1 MALRLVRVGADKVGA
16 LRAERQSTVGTSFE
30 PGFYLRLVKDAQPFV
45 VLGEDEDGLGHVLL
59 VEHSHGGHSHRTVVE
74 LYLKPGLARWYE
86 DLLDLLRDKLS
97 PTAYLTVTDDCSLNV
112 ALLARGLQVE
122 PVALVM
128 TPEEGAEP
136 GDQRVAGLPAGL
148 ELTTFLVAHLAQANE
163 LVHQVRDRETAAISP
178 APKSGR
184 AAEEVFSQ
192 LKELAESGRSWLLV
206 KHGKPVA
213 VLARSD
219 TPDDGRTLLDYA
231 VGTAAEAELAAA
243 LREVTVHL
251 QSEGRHPL
259 AVIDASEP
267 GRRRIFRGAGYHT
280 TSAYVVYYDPG
291 AGRPSVGVIG
301 LAELQA
307 MTGRGEQFRLVDV
320 LGEEHWKQGH
330 LPGAEWIDFRAL
342 AREARKRFQPEETIV
357 VYCNGFRCEA
367 GGIAADKL
375 RQLGFSKVLDF
386 AGGLEEWVAAGL
398 PLEKG

>member
-1 MALRLVRVGADKVGA
+1 MGLRLVRAGTDEIET
-16 LRAERQSTVGTSFE
+16 LRAGRKRAAGKGFE
-30 PGFYLRLVKDAQPFV
+30 PGFYQRLVKEAQPFL
-45 VLGEDEDGLGHVLL
+45 VLSGGGSGLGHVLL
-59 VEHSHGGHSHRTVVE
+59 VEHSHGRHSHRTVVE
-74 LYLKPGLARWYE
+74 LYLQPGLAQRYE
-86 DLLDLLRDKLS
+86 DLLDLVRNELA
-97 PTAYLTVTDDCSLNV
+97 PTAYLTTTDECALNA

-128 TPEEGAEP
+128 TPELGGEGARQ
-136 GDQRVAGLPAGL
+136 GGAGLPVGL
-148 ELTTFLVAHLAQANE
+148 ELTPFSPAQLAQANE
-163 LVHQVRDRETAAISP
+163 LVSQVRDGETATGS

-206 KHGKPVA
+206 KDGQPVA

-219 TPDDGRTLLDYA
+219 SPDDVHALLDYA
-231 VGTAAEAELAAA
+231 VATAAEKELVAG
-243 LREVTVHL
+243 LREATIRL
-251 QSEGRHPL
+251 QSEGRRPL

-267 GRRRIFRGAGYHT
+267 GRRRIFRGAGYRT
-280 TSAYVVYYDPG
+280 DSAYVVYYDPE
-291 AGRPSVGVIG
+291 AGRPSVGVID

-307 MTGRGEQFRLVDV
+307 MRERGEQFRLVDV

-342 AREARKRFQPEETIV
+342 AREARRRFRPEETIV
-357 VYCNGFRCEA
+357 VYCNGFSCEA
-367 GGIAADKL
+367 GGVAADKL
-375 RQLGFSKVLDF
+375 RQLGFGKVLDF